1 MAPLFFRLGCVVCAL
16 AALSA
21 ASFAQAIRPLPM
33 ADPTIPQSYNFYPY
47 TFATYEPWMLYATT
61 AFFFALGFMPKA
73 NETTGGNWLRA
84 LSSKNLPLLVAVL
97 VLGFACVGR
106 FAIAEN
112 FDLCIDEYLPEFQSR
127 IFQHHDLV
135 AEVPRNWIPYREA
148 LKLPYQIYH
157 GTTREGYWASG
168 FLPGFALLDFGFE
181 QIDLGWA
188 LDPLLAALAIVLL
201 AVLARRAFPADAN
214 LAAGIAVLLLACSP
228 QFLIMALTKFSWTAH
243 LCGTLAWI
251 WLCTHPDRRLFLLT
265 PILGVFL
272 IGLHQPHV
280 HFLVAAPFVLR
291 LLYTGQWRALLWFGL
306 WYGPGALAWYEVMVL
321 LRPSAF
327 GHGGELANLGFPF
340 LLSLFITFCHAIT
353 FYAWATP
360 LLVFLCG
367 AALLNF
373 RKQPALVQDSILAA
387 LITFFFY
394 MGFPH
399 FQGHGWG
406 YRYLHP
412 AYGCLALAGAAGAIG
427 LYRKYP
433 DFPLARALAAS
444 VLFSLAVQ
452 LPWRI
457 HEVRAMVTPLAR
469 AWNFISTR
477 PTDFVIVRGPEFW
490 YACDLIRNDPW
501 LQTRPLIFNEEY
513 LAPGQ
518 EVRLS
523 LQGSIT
529 YVGANEVRPFGVI
542 LKDPAKTPATS
553 QVP

>member
-1 MAPLFFRLGCVVCAL
+1 MAPLFFRLGCVVCGL

-21 ASFAQAIRPLPM
+21 ASFARSIRPLRM
-33 ADPTIPQSYNFYPY
+33 ADPTIPELYNFYPY
-47 TFATYEPWMLYATT
+47 TFAHYEPWMLCATA
-61 AFFFALGFMPKA
+61 AFFFALSFLPRTREITREKG
-73 NETTGGNWLRA
+73 LRA
-84 LSSKNLPLLVAVL
+84 LSAKNLPFVIAAL
-97 VLGFACVGR
+97 VLLFAACGR

-112 FDLCIDEYLPEFQSR
+112 FDLCIDEYLPEFESK
-127 IFQHHDLV
+127 ILQHHALV
-135 AEVPRNWIPYREA
+135 AAVPPPWVPYREA

-168 FLPGFALLDFGFE
+168 FLPGFALLNFGFE
-181 QIDLGWA
+181 QLDLGWA
-188 LDPLLAALAIVLL
+188 LNPLLAALALLLL
-201 AVLARRAFPADAN
+201 AALARRAFPADAP
-214 LAAGIAVLLLACSP
+214 LAAGIAVLLLASSP

-243 LCGTLAWI
+243 LCGTLAWV

-291 LLYTGQWRALLWFGL
+291 LLYTGQWRALLWFAL
-306 WYGPGALAWYEVMVL
+306 WYLPGALAWYEVMVL

-340 LLSLFITFCHAIT
+340 LLSLFITSCHAIT
-353 FYAWATP
+353 LFAWTTP
-360 LLVFLCG
+360 LLVFLVG
-367 AALLNF
+367 AALLHF
-373 RKQPALVQDSILAA
+373 RKQPALVQDSLLAA
-387 LITFFFY
+387 LVTFAFY
-394 MGFPH
+394 IGFPH

-406 YRYLHP
+406 YRYMHP
-412 AYGCLALAGAAGAIG
+412 AYGCLALAGAAGALT
-427 LYRKYP
+427 LYRKHA
-433 DFPLARALAAS
+433 DFPLAPALAAS

-469 AWNFISTR
+469 TWNFISTR
-477 PTDFVIVRGPEFW
+477 PTDFVVVRGTEFW

-501 LQTRPLIFNEEY
+501 LQTRPLIFNEQY

-529 YVGANEVRPFGVI
+529 HVGANEVRPFGVI
-542 LKDPAKTPATS
+542 LKDPAKTPATAA
-553 QVP
+553 P